1 MMRSWQQR
9 LADCTFGGFTP
20 QKDTS
25 ASRFTI
31 GVRDRGK
38 EQPRHITNLPE
49 VLRKL
54 AKRYPD
60 AIVEPMSP
68 VGMNL
73 QAQAKVG
80 TPCHR
85 TRALSGPGL
94 QRAAPLCGMG
104 QGQSAVFGVW
114 CCFSPEGELWSG
126 HAEVEKEQH
135 SLAAGAVSCT
145 RAVMRGCSA

>member
-1 MMRSWQQR
+1 MMGSWQQR

-80 TPCHR
+80 APCHR
-85 TRALSGPGL
+85 TRALSAASGTSMRHGAGSVSSL
-94 QRAAPLCGMG
+94 RGVVLLFTRGGVVVRACRGCNRNSTPWLLVLSPAR
-104 QGQSAVFGVW
+104 GQS
-114 CCFSPEGELWSG
+114 
-126 HAEVEKEQH
+126 
-135 SLAAGAVSCT
+135 
-145 RAVMRGCSA
+145 

>member
-1 MMRSWQQR
+1 MRSWQQR

-20 QKDTS
+20 QKDMS

-38 EQPRHITNLPE
+38 EQPRHITNMPE

-60 AIVEPMSP
+60 AIVEPLSP

-80 TPCHR
+80 APCHCS
-85 TRALSGPGL
+85 RALSWPGS
-94 QRAAPLCGMG
+94 P
-104 QGQSAVFGVW
+104 
-114 CCFSPEGELWSG
+114 CCL
-126 HAEVEKEQH
+126 
-135 SLAAGAVSCT
+135 
-145 RAVMRGCSA
+145 